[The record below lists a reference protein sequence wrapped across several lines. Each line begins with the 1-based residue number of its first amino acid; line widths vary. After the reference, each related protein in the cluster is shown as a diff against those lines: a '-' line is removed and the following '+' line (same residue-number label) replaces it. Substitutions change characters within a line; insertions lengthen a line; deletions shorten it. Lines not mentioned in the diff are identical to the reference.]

1 MFQRLRNDSADAAG
15 ERSELIVLLVFAAG
29 VAAALAWGGDRVRE
43 LDTLD
48 SLIWVFATGIAL
60 GFVIYWVVGGA
71 LSFVVHRL
79 GGVGSSRRARHVLA
93 FSFAPLALAPIAWL
107 FDSLLLMP
115 LVAASVVLLVVGL
128 SEVYGW
134 STRLAAEAVVLAAA
148 WLGALG
154 VSLLSVLALLRRLGE

>member
-1 MFQRLRNDSADAAG
+1 MFDRLRDDSADAAG

-60 GFVIYWVVGGA
+60 GFVIYWIVGGA
-71 LSFVVHRL
+71 LAFVVRRL

-93 FSFAPLALAPIAWL
+93 FSFAPFALAPIAWL
-107 FDSLLLMP
+107 FDSLLLLP
-115 LVAASVVLLVVGL
+115 LVVASVVLLVVGL
-128 SEVYGW
+128 SQVYRWGAG
-134 STRLAAEAVVLAAA
+134 RAAEAVVLAGV
-148 WLGALG
+148 WLAALG

>member
-1 MFQRLRNDSADAAG
+1 MFERLRDDSADAAA
-15 ERSELIVLLVFAAG
+15 ERSEVIVLLVFAAG
-29 VAAALAWGGDRVRE
+29 VAAALAWGGDRLRE

-60 GFVIYWVVGGA
+60 GFVIYWIVGGA
-71 LSFVVHRL
+71 LGFVVRRL
-79 GGVGSSRRARHVLA
+79 GGAGSSRRARHVLA

-107 FDSLLLMP
+107 FDSLLLVP
-115 LVAASVVLLVVGL
+115 LAGASVILLVLGL
-128 SEVYGW
+128 SEVYRW
-134 STRLAAEAVVLAAA
+134 STGRAAEAVVLAAV